1 MRSPFS
7 ALSGPLKQLAQMSF
21 QELTTLFPQLQD
33 LPRQLGEAGRDRL
46 YIPWVVFWLF
56 LHQSFE
62 PACACQQV
70 VIKALGWLALV
81 RHKLEISPNTS
92 AYCKARGRL
101 KEDGL
106 LKILQHTSDGLEAQV
121 QPGHLWHQF
130 RVVVADGTTLSLP
143 DTEENQKEYPQ
154 QKSQKPGCGFPLL
167 RLLVFF
173 SLETGAVWKQAV
185 GSFYDSEVAL
195 FRFLARWLQPSD
207 LLLYDRGLCDFYD
220 LACLQ
225 QRQVSFVVRFKEHIT
240 RSVTP
245 YRRLG
250 KKDRLVRWRKPKPPQ
265 HVTAAQWEALPAV
278 LLLRQVSYIISGR
291 GLRTRRVTIITSL
304 CDGTEYGAE
313 EFADLYQR
321 RWRVELFLKQI
332 KVTLKMET
340 LRCLSPQ
347 MIRKELWMH
356 LIAYN
361 LIRSLIWTAADQKGV
376 PLERIGFKAA
386 VSFID
391 QWLPLF
397 IFATHSPRQ
406 QKKLFNA
413 LWRNLARCL
422 VPLRP
427 GRREPRAVKRRPKPF
442 PLLTAP
448 RHRFIEIPHR
458 GKRK

>member
-1 MRSPFS
+1 
-7 ALSGPLKQLAQMSF
+7 
-21 QELTTLFPQLQD
+21 
-33 LPRQLGEAGRDRL
+33 
-46 YIPWVVFWLF
+46 
-56 LHQSFE
+56 
-62 PACACQQV
+62 
-70 VIKALGWLALV
+70 
-81 RHKLEISPNTS
+81 
-92 AYCKARGRL
+92 
-101 KEDGL
+101 
-106 LKILQHTSDGLEAQV
+106 
-121 QPGHLWHQF
+121 
-130 RVVVADGTTLSLP
+130 
-143 DTEENQKEYPQ
+143 
-154 QKSQKPGCGFPLL
+154 L

-195 FRFLARWLQPSD
+195 FRSLARWLQPAD

-225 QRQVSFVVRFKEHIT
+225 QRPVHFVVRFKEHIT

-250 KKDRLVRWRKPKPPQ
+250 KKDRLVRWRKPNPPQ
-265 HVTAAQWEALPAV
+265 HVTAAQWEALPAE
-278 LLLRQVSYIISGR
+278 LLLRQISY
-291 GLRTRRVTIITSL
+291 SL
-304 CDGTEYGAE
+304 LDPSVYGAE
-313 EFADLYQR
+313 AFADLYQR

-332 KVTLKMET
+332 KVTLRMGT
-340 LRCLSPQ
+340 LRCLSPE

-361 LIRSLIWTAADQKGV
+361 LLRSLIWTAADQKGV
-376 PLERIGFKAA
+376 PLERIGFQAA
-386 VSFID
+386 VSFIG

-413 LWRNLARCL
+413 LCRNLARCL
-422 VPLRP
+422 VSLRP

-448 RHRFIEIPHR
+448 RHRFSEIPHR